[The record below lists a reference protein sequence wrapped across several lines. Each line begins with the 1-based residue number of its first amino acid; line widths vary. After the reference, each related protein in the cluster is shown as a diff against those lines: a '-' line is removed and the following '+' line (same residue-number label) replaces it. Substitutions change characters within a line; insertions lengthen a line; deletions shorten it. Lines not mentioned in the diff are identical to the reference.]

1 MSVFT
6 RSSVEKNMIDFMAL
20 RPYTALLSL
29 VLVLVSM
36 ASLLFNGL
44 PLGLD
49 FTGGTLIEVGYS
61 QAPRLEDVRV
71 LLASAGHDG
80 ALVQT
85 FGSLNDV
92 LIRLS
97 SSYTPEIGEKVL
109 HVLQSATHQAV
120 ELRRT
125 EFVGAQVGEDL
136 RERGGMGVLVAL
148 AMITLYVSF
157 RFQLKFAIGA
167 VVALFHDVI
176 IVLGAFSLFGWEFD
190 LTVLAAILAVIGY
203 SLNDTLVVADR
214 IRENI
219 RRRRQGST
227 RDLINLSLNE
237 TLSRTLMTSFTTLLV
252 VIALFVFGGTMIH
265 GFATALL
272 VGIGVGTY
280 SSIYVASD
288 LLLWMNLQSE
298 DLVPTQAQ
306 EEEDLR
312 P

>member
-1 MSVFT
+1 
-6 RSSVEKNMIDFMAL
+6 MAL
-20 RPYTALLSL
+20 RSYTALLSL
-29 VLVLVSM
+29 TLVLVSL

-61 QAPRLEDVRV
+61 LAPPLEDIRV

-85 FGSLNDV
+85 FGSMNDV

-97 SSYTPEIGEKVL
+97 SSYTPELGEKVL
-109 HVLQSATHQAV
+109 KVLQSATDQTV

-136 RERGGMGVLVAL
+136 RERGGLGVLMAL
-148 AMITLYVSF
+148 AMITVYVSF

-167 VVALFHDVI
+167 VAALFHDVI

-190 LTVLAAILAVIGY
+190 LSVLAAILAVIGY

-219 RRRRQGST
+219 RRRCQGEMHT
-227 RDLINLSLNE
+227 IINQSLNE

-252 VIALFVFGGTMIH
+252 VVALFLFGGAMIH

-272 VGIGVGTY
+272 VGVLVGTY

-298 DLVPTQAQ
+298 DLVRTQAMA
-306 EEEDLR
+306 EEDLR

>member
-1 MSVFT
+1 MGVLTRFSVNKT
-6 RSSVEKNMIDFMAL
+6 TIDFMAL
-20 RPYTALLSL
+20 RPFTALLSL
-29 VLVLVSM
+29 VLVLASV
-36 ASLLFNGL
+36 ASLLINGL

-61 QAPRLEDVRV
+61 QAPSLEDIRV
-71 LLASAGHDG
+71 LLAAAGHEG

-97 SSYTPEIGEKVL
+97 SSYTPEIGEKVRNL
-109 HVLQSATHQAV
+109 LQSATSEV
-120 ELRRT
+120 VDLRRT

-176 IVLGAFSLFGWEFD
+176 IVLGAFSLFGWDFD

-203 SLNDTLVVADR
+203 SLNDSLVVADR

-219 RRRRQGST
+219 RRRRQGSM
-227 RDLINLSLNE
+227 RDLVNLSLNE

-252 VIALFVFGGTMIH
+252 VIALFLFGGSMIH

-272 VGIGVGTY
+272 VGIAVGTY

-298 DLVPTQAQ
+298 DLVRTPAQ
-306 EEEDLR
+306 VEEDLL